1 MLNIKVNRKD
11 FLKGLQI
18 VENAVSE
25 NKIRPV
31 ISGIFIEAR
40 ENEIFLKG
48 KASSSCL
55 A

>member
-31 ISGIFIEAR
+31 ISGIFIETLLVELR
-40 ENEIFLKG
+40 SYTSRK
-48 KASSSCL
+48 SM
-55 A
+55 